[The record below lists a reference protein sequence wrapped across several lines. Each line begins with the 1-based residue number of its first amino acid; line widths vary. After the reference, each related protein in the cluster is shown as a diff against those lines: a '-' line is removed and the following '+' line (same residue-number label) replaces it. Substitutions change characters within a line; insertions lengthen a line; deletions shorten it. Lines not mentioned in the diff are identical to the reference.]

1 MSGPQIFII
10 GLVVMLVLA
19 VWNWQRSSEQRSALQ
34 GSGFTVTERL
44 GGNPELLIDIPGK
57 ALAVV
62 RPDGFE
68 RFTFAEFRG
77 AELGYDALPQAD
89 SHFRIELALSNSR
102 QQQIKYGSEWE
113 AKRALEKLLAIVT
126 VP

>member
-10 GLVVMLVLA
+10 GLVLMLVLA

-34 GSGFTVTERL
+34 GSGFSVTERL
-44 GGNPELLIDIPGK
+44 GGSPELLVDIRGR

-62 RPDGFE
+62 RPGGYE
-68 RFTFAEFRG
+68 RFSFEEFRS
-77 AELGYDALPQAD
+77 AELGYDTLPQAD
-89 SHFRIELALSNSR
+89 SHFRIELVLSNNR

-113 AKRALEKLLAIVT
+113 AKRALERLQAIMT
-126 VP
+126 AP